1 VNEGANFAA
10 VTYVR
15 FLKPLTSIF
24 SAMGN
29 LLIVDDELGMRQ
41 FLTHLFQREGHF
53 VRAAENGQQAMEL
66 LRATPSD
73 LVISDVRMPDMNGI
87 DLLRSARELF
97 PHIEVV
103 LMTAFANVDTARE
116 AFLLGAYDF
125 VQKPFDNEVLKET
138 VTRALQKVSL
148 VKEKEALLAENKV
161 LIQGQRTRGKLN
173 NIIGSSPKMQAL
185 YQMIETVAQV
195 GSTVLVTGESGTGKE
210 LVARAIHDLSPRA
223 EKPFVSINCGA
234 FTETLLES
242 ELFGYVKGSFTGANT
257 NRKGLFEAA
266 NTGTIF
272 LDEIGEMSP
281 AMQVKLL
288 RVLQERKLRP
298 VGATEET
305 TVDTRVIAAT
315 NRDLGSMVKD
325 GAFREDLYYRI
336 SVIPIELPA
345 LRERS
350 EDIPVLAQH
359 FIEKF
364 CAGSGRQLSISDN
377 AVRLLET
384 YIWPGNVRELEHAIE
399 RAVALETTDSIQ
411 SERLPE
417 KISNYNPYRIAESFE
432 FPEEG
437 VNLTAHLDQLEKT
450 YVLEA
455 LRRKVGNQTNAAEL
469 LGLSVRSLRH
479 LLDKHGIRA
488 LTAQMRDERRNSDS
502 IPRRRSSD
510 PTPRRREDDESEFAA
525 SAGEP

>member
-1 VNEGANFAA
+1 M
-10 VTYVR
+10 
-15 FLKPLTSIF
+15 P
-24 SAMGN
+24 N

-41 FLTHLFQREGHF
+41 FLTHLFQREGHS
-53 VRAAENGQQAMEL
+53 VRAAENGREAMEL
-66 LRATPSD
+66 LRASPSD
-73 LVISDVRMPDMNGI
+73 LIVSDVRMPDMNGI
-87 DLLRSARELF
+87 ELLRAARELL
-97 PHIEVV
+97 PEVEV
-103 LMTAFANVDTARE
+103 IMMTAFAGVDSARE
-116 AFLLGAYDF
+116 AFLLGAYGF
-125 VQKPFDNEVLKET
+125 VQKPFDNDLLKET
-138 VTRALQKVSL
+138 VARAL
-148 VKEKEALLAENKV
+148 EHIALREENKT
-161 LIQGQRTRGKLN
+161 LIQGQRSRGKLN
-173 NIIGSSPKMQAL
+173 NIIGKSARMQAL

-195 GSTVLVTGESGTGKE
+195 QSTVLVTGDSGTGKE
-210 LVARAIHDLSPRA
+210 LVARAIHDLGPRA

-266 NTGTIF
+266 NTGTVF

-325 GAFREDLYYRI
+325 GTFREDLFYRI
-336 SVIPIELPA
+336 SVIPIELPS
-345 LRERS
+345 LRERA
-350 EDIPVLAQH
+350 EDIPELAKH
-359 FIEKF
+359 FVAKF
-364 CAGSGRQLSISDN
+364 GAGAGRSLTISD
-377 AVRLLET
+377 AAISLLEQ
-384 YIWPGNVRELEHAIE
+384 YLWPGNVRELEHAIE

-411 SERLPE
+411 PERLPE
-417 KISNYNPYRIAESFE
+417 KITNYNPYRIAETFE

-437 VNLTAHLDQLEKT
+437 INLTAHLDQLEKT

-455 LRRKVGNQTNAAEL
+455 LRRTAGNQTNAAEL

-479 LLDKHGIRA
+479 LLDKHGIRS
-488 LTAQMRDERRNSDS
+488 LTAQMRDERRTSES
-502 IPRRRSSD
+502 TPRRRASD
-510 PTPRRREDDESEFAA
+510 PAPRRREDDESEFAA
-525 SAGEP
+525 TAGES